1 MKTLVIGHGKVY
13 KKNQIRCSPI
23 PVDDW
28 FNEPFDGLDAYP
40 ETEPDILF
48 EIKTGVWT
56 FANDET
62 YDRIIDCTGG
72 CISHG
77 GYSFSVRRT
86 YPYILRE
93 VKRVLKQNG
102 VFYTDLRN
110 GENYQKK
117 GDVLKRVFK
126 TLKEGTQNIFSS

>member
-1 MKTLVIGHGKVY
+1 MKTLVIGHGKTY
-13 KKNQIRCSPI
+13 KKNEIRCSPI

-28 FNEPFDGLDAYP
+28 FNGHFDCLDASP

-56 FANDET
+56 FANDDT

-72 CISHG
+72 CISQG
-77 GYSFSVRRT
+77 GYSFSVRRSN
-86 YPYILRE
+86 PYILRE

-110 GENYQKK
+110 ESNYQKK
-117 GDVLKRVFK
+117 GNVLKKV
-126 TLKEGTQNIFSS
+126 